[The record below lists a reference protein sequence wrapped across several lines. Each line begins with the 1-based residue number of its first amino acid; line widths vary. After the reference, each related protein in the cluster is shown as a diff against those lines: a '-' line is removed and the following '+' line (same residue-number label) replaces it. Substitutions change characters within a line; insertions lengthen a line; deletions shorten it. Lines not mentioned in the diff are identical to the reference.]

1 MMKLA
6 EKIIKKCCKSGY
18 QGEYRY
24 LLPRRAGYSSTGIF
38 YLFIFDYVISDE
50 IYTPLVL
57 TPSTL
62 IIICQPSFWF
72 GSVRLYFGDEMF
84 NITAVNCELSEKIQA
99 VIDSKTKP
107 LGALG
112 DLEAIAMQIAKIQ
125 CTAST
130 FESLESS
137 AKKLQL
143 NVPHLTVFAGDHGVA
158 SEGVSI
164 APSVVT
170 SQMVANFAQGGAAI
184 NVFSQQLGWQ
194 LSIVDAGILHPL
206 SATAVI
212 DQRLGNIT
220 QAINQQ
226 EAMTQAQVD
235 QGFVF
240 AKKHIAALQ
249 KTGCN
254 IVAFGE
260 MGIGNTTIA
269 SAIMAAIM
277 AIPASEA
284 VGRGTGVSDDVVL
297 KKQQVVEQALALHQ
311 DKLINA
317 ESILR
322 CLGGFEVLQITA
334 AMLAAAES
342 RMLIVVDGFICT
354 AAAMLAIKYNAE
366 VKDYMIFAHCSGEQG
381 HEKML
386 QWLKV
391 KPLLNLGLRLGEG
404 TGAALALPLI
414 QAAVAFYNDM
424 ASFADAE
431 VTDVT

>member
-1 MMKLA
+1 
-6 EKIIKKCCKSGY
+6 
-18 QGEYRY
+18 
-24 LLPRRAGYSSTGIF
+24 
-38 YLFIFDYVISDE
+38 
-50 IYTPLVL
+50 
-57 TPSTL
+57 
-62 IIICQPSFWF
+62 
-72 GSVRLYFGDEMF
+72 MF
-84 NITAVNCELSEKIQA
+84 NIQAVNYEHSNKIQA
-99 VIDSKTKP
+99 IIDGKTKP

-112 DLEAIAMQIAKIQ
+112 DLELLAKQIANIQLTTAAFDPSKNMACKLKI
-125 CTAST
+125 
-130 FESLESS
+130 
-137 AKKLQL
+137 

-164 APSVVT
+164 APSEVT
-170 SQMVANFAQGGAAI
+170 SQMVANFARGGAAI

-194 LSIVDAGILHPL
+194 LSIVDAGILQPIS
-206 SATAVI
+206 SAAVI
-212 DQRLGNIT
+212 EQRLGNIT

-226 EAMTQAQVD
+226 EAMTQTQVD
-235 QGFVF
+235 QGFVI

-249 KTGCN
+249 KTGSN
-254 IVAFGE
+254 VVAFGE

-284 VGRGTGVSDDVVL
+284 VGRGTGVSDEILL

-311 DKLINA
+311 DKLTNA
-317 ESILR
+317 EAILR
-322 CLGGFEVLQITA
+322 CLGGFEVVQITA
-334 AMLAAAES
+334 AMLAAAENK
-342 RMLIVVDGFICT
+342 MLIVVDGFICT
-354 AAAMLAIKYNAE
+354 AAAMLAIKYNAK
-366 VKDYMIFAHCSGEQG
+366 VKDYMVFAHCSGEQG

-386 QWLKV
+386 QWLQV

>member
-1 MMKLA
+1 
-6 EKIIKKCCKSGY
+6 
-18 QGEYRY
+18 
-24 LLPRRAGYSSTGIF
+24 
-38 YLFIFDYVISDE
+38 
-50 IYTPLVL
+50 
-57 TPSTL
+57 
-62 IIICQPSFWF
+62 
-72 GSVRLYFGDEMF
+72 MF
-84 NITAVNCELSEKIQA
+84 NIQAVNYEHSNKIQA
-99 VIDSKTKP
+99 IIDGKTKP

-112 DLEAIAMQIAKIQ
+112 DLELLAKQIANIQLTAAAFDPSKSMACKLKI
-125 CTAST
+125 
-130 FESLESS
+130 
-137 AKKLQL
+137 

-164 APSVVT
+164 APSEVT
-170 SQMVANFAQGGAAI
+170 SQMMANFSRGGAAI

-194 LSIVDAGILHPL
+194 LSIVDAGILQPI
-206 SATAVI
+206 SSTAVI
-212 DQRLGNIT
+212 EQRLGNIT

-226 EAMTQAQVD
+226 EAMTQTQVD
-235 QGFVF
+235 QGFVI

-249 KTGCN
+249 KTGSN
-254 IVAFGE
+254 VVAFGE

-284 VGRGTGVSDDVVL
+284 VGRGTGVSDEIVL

-311 DKLINA
+311 DKLTNA
-317 ESILR
+317 EAILR
-322 CLGGFEVLQITA
+322 CLGGFEVVQITA
-334 AMLAAAES
+334 AMLAAAENK
-342 RMLIVVDGFICT
+342 MLIVVDGFICT
-354 AAAMLAIKYNAE
+354 AAAMLAIKYNAK
-366 VKDYMIFAHCSGEQG
+366 VKDYMVFAHCSGEQG

-386 QWLKV
+386 QWLQV

>member
-1 MMKLA
+1 
-6 EKIIKKCCKSGY
+6 
-18 QGEYRY
+18 
-24 LLPRRAGYSSTGIF
+24 
-38 YLFIFDYVISDE
+38 
-50 IYTPLVL
+50 
-57 TPSTL
+57 
-62 IIICQPSFWF
+62 
-72 GSVRLYFGDEMF
+72 MF
-84 NITAVNCELSEKIQA
+84 NIQAVNYEHSNKIQA
-99 VIDSKTKP
+99 IIDGKTKP

-112 DLEAIAMQIAKIQ
+112 DLELLAKQIANIQLTTAAFDPSKSMACKLKI
-125 CTAST
+125 
-130 FESLESS
+130 
-137 AKKLQL
+137 

-164 APSVVT
+164 APSEVT
-170 SQMVANFAQGGAAI
+170 SQMMANFSRGGAAI

-194 LSIVDAGILHPL
+194 LSIVDAGILQPI
-206 SATAVI
+206 SSTAVI
-212 DQRLGNIT
+212 EQRLGNIT

-226 EAMTQAQVD
+226 EAMTQTQVD
-235 QGFVF
+235 QGFVI

-249 KTGCN
+249 KTGSN
-254 IVAFGE
+254 VVAFGE

-284 VGRGTGVSDDVVL
+284 VGRGTGVSDEIVL

-311 DKLINA
+311 DKLTNA
-317 ESILR
+317 EAILR
-322 CLGGFEVLQITA
+322 CLGGFEVVQITA
-334 AMLAAAES
+334 AMLAAAENK
-342 RMLIVVDGFICT
+342 MLIVVDGFICT
-354 AAAMLAIKYNAE
+354 AAAMLAIKYNAK
-366 VKDYMIFAHCSGEQG
+366 VKDYMVFAHCSGEQG

-386 QWLKV
+386 QWLQV

>member
-1 MMKLA
+1 
-6 EKIIKKCCKSGY
+6 
-18 QGEYRY
+18 
-24 LLPRRAGYSSTGIF
+24 
-38 YLFIFDYVISDE
+38 
-50 IYTPLVL
+50 
-57 TPSTL
+57 
-62 IIICQPSFWF
+62 
-72 GSVRLYFGDEMF
+72 MF
-84 NITAVNCELSEKIQA
+84 NIQAVNYERSNKIQA
-99 VIDSKTKP
+99 IIDGKTKP

-112 DLEAIAMQIAKIQ
+112 DLELLAKQIANIQ
-125 CTAST
+125 LTAAAFDPSKNT
-130 FESLESS
+130 
-137 AKKLQL
+137 ACKLKL
-143 NVPHLTVFAGDHGVA
+143 NAPHLTVFAGDHGVA

-164 APSVVT
+164 APSEVT
-170 SQMVANFAQGGAAI
+170 SQMVANFAHGGAAI

-194 LSIVDAGILHPL
+194 LSIVDAGILQPI
-206 SATAVI
+206 SSTAVI
-212 DQRLGNIT
+212 EQRLGDIT

-226 EAMTQAQVD
+226 EAMTQTQVE
-235 QGFVF
+235 QGFSF
-240 AKKHIAALQ
+240 AKKHIAALE

-254 IVAFGE
+254 VVAFGE

-277 AIPASEA
+277 VIPASEA
-284 VGRGTGVSDDVVL
+284 VGRGTGVSDQVVL
-297 KKQQVVEQALALHQ
+297 KKQQMVEQALALHQ
-311 DKLINA
+311 DKLTNA
-317 ESILR
+317 EAILR

-354 AAAMLAIKYNAE
+354 AAAMLAIKYNAN

-386 QWLKV
+386 QWLQV

-424 ASFADAE
+424 ASFSDAE

>member
-1 MMKLA
+1 
-6 EKIIKKCCKSGY
+6 
-18 QGEYRY
+18 
-24 LLPRRAGYSSTGIF
+24 
-38 YLFIFDYVISDE
+38 
-50 IYTPLVL
+50 
-57 TPSTL
+57 
-62 IIICQPSFWF
+62 
-72 GSVRLYFGDEMF
+72 MF
-84 NITAVNCELSEKIQA
+84 NIQAVNYEHSNKIQA
-99 VIDSKTKP
+99 IIDGKTKP

-112 DLEAIAMQIAKIQ
+112 DLELLAKQIANIQLTAAAFDPSKSMACKLKI
-125 CTAST
+125 
-130 FESLESS
+130 
-137 AKKLQL
+137 

-164 APSVVT
+164 APSEVT
-170 SQMVANFAQGGAAI
+170 SQMVANFARGGAAI

-194 LSIVDAGILHPL
+194 LSIVDAGILQPI
-206 SATAVI
+206 SSTAVI
-212 DQRLGNIT
+212 EQRLGNIT

-226 EAMTQAQVD
+226 EAMTQTQVV

-240 AKKHIAALQ
+240 AKKHITTLQ
-249 KTGCN
+249 KTGSN
-254 IVAFGE
+254 VVAFGE

-284 VGRGTGVSDDVVL
+284 VGRGTGVSDEIVL

-317 ESILR
+317 EAILR
-322 CLGGFEVLQITA
+322 CLGGFEVVQITA
-334 AMLAAAES
+334 AMLAAAENK
-342 RMLIVVDGFICT
+342 MLIVVDGFICT
-354 AAAMLAIKYNAE
+354 AAAMLAIKYNAK
-366 VKDYMIFAHCSGEQG
+366 VKDYMVFAHCSGEQG

-386 QWLKV
+386 QWLQV

>member
-1 MMKLA
+1 
-6 EKIIKKCCKSGY
+6 
-18 QGEYRY
+18 
-24 LLPRRAGYSSTGIF
+24 
-38 YLFIFDYVISDE
+38 
-50 IYTPLVL
+50 
-57 TPSTL
+57 
-62 IIICQPSFWF
+62 
-72 GSVRLYFGDEMF
+72 MF
-84 NITAVNCELSEKIQA
+84 NIQAVNYEHSNKIQA
-99 VIDSKTKP
+99 IIDGKTKP

-112 DLEAIAMQIAKIQ
+112 DLELLAKQIANIQLTAAAFDPSKSMACKLKI
-125 CTAST
+125 
-130 FESLESS
+130 
-137 AKKLQL
+137 

-164 APSVVT
+164 APSEVT
-170 SQMVANFAQGGAAI
+170 SQMMANFSRGGAAI

-194 LSIVDAGILHPL
+194 LSIVDAGILQPI
-206 SATAVI
+206 SSTAVI
-212 DQRLGNIT
+212 EQRLGNIT

-226 EAMTQAQVD
+226 EAMTQTQVD

-240 AKKHIAALQ
+240 AKKHITTLQ
-249 KTGCN
+249 KTGSN
-254 IVAFGE
+254 VVAFGE

-284 VGRGTGVSDDVVL
+284 VGRGTGVSDEIVL

-317 ESILR
+317 EAILR
-322 CLGGFEVLQITA
+322 CLGGFEVVQITA
-334 AMLAAAES
+334 AMLAAAENK
-342 RMLIVVDGFICT
+342 MLIVVDGFICT
-354 AAAMLAIKYNAE
+354 AAAMLAIKYNAK
-366 VKDYMIFAHCSGEQG
+366 VKDYMVFAHCSGEQG

-386 QWLKV
+386 QWLQV

-424 ASFADAE
+424 ASFVDAE

>member
-1 MMKLA
+1 
-6 EKIIKKCCKSGY
+6 
-18 QGEYRY
+18 
-24 LLPRRAGYSSTGIF
+24 
-38 YLFIFDYVISDE
+38 
-50 IYTPLVL
+50 
-57 TPSTL
+57 
-62 IIICQPSFWF
+62 
-72 GSVRLYFGDEMF
+72 MF
-84 NITAVNCELSEKIQA
+84 NIQAVNYEHSNKIQA
-99 VIDSKTKP
+99 IIDGKTKP

-112 DLEAIAMQIAKIQ
+112 DLELLAKQIANIQLTAAAFDPSKNMACKLKI
-125 CTAST
+125 
-130 FESLESS
+130 
-137 AKKLQL
+137 

-164 APSVVT
+164 APSEVT
-170 SQMVANFAQGGAAI
+170 SQMMANFSRGGAAI

-194 LSIVDAGILHPL
+194 LSIVDAGILQPI
-206 SATAVI
+206 SSTAVI
-212 DQRLGNIT
+212 EQRLGNIT

-226 EAMTQAQVD
+226 EAMTQTQVD

-240 AKKHIAALQ
+240 AKKHITTLQ
-249 KTGCN
+249 KTGSN
-254 IVAFGE
+254 VVAFGE

-284 VGRGTGVSDDVVL
+284 VGRGTGVSDEIVL

-317 ESILR
+317 EAILR
-322 CLGGFEVLQITA
+322 CLGGFEVVQITA
-334 AMLAAAES
+334 AMLAAAENK
-342 RMLIVVDGFICT
+342 MLIVVDGFICT
-354 AAAMLAIKYNAE
+354 AAAMLAIKYNAK
-366 VKDYMIFAHCSGEQG
+366 VKDYMVFAHCSGEQG

-386 QWLKV
+386 QWLQV

-424 ASFADAE
+424 ASFVDAE